1 MSESGRTELPSWEI
15 SPIGFFRTR
24 AARPYE
30 APRQATLEAETGVVE
45 LLPKMMFE
53 QSLVGLEGFERI
65 WLIYR
70 FHRSD
75 THWKPMVQP
84 PRTRHGEKQGLFA
97 TRAPYRPNAI
107 GMSCVELDRVE
118 GLRIFV
124 RGSDLLDGTPI
135 LDVKPYVPYADAF
148 PDAKAGWLDG
158 IEEFSWEIALSPAAE
173 AKIAFLDPLLGLS
186 VRAFVDKHLQSQPTD
201 PRHKRVRRTET
212 PGVWVLSLRTWRILF
227 RLEEENRRIEVLDLF
242 SGYLAEDLLPGAED
256 PFSDKET
263 HRAFVANF
271 PGSALPP
278 ELAWHRHRP

>member
-1 MSESGRTELPSWEI
+1 MADPSGLPVWEI

-24 AARPYE
+24 AVRPYE

-45 LLPKMMFE
+45 LLPKRMFE

-148 PDAKAGWLDG
+148 PEARAGWLDG
-158 IEEFSWEIALSPAAE
+158 IEEFAWKIVLSPAAE
-173 AKIAFLDPLLGLS
+173 EKIAFLDPLLGIG
-186 VRAFVDKHLQSQPTD
+186 VRAFIDKHLQSQPTD

-256 PFSDKET
+256 PFSDKEA

-278 ELAWHRHRP
+278 ELAWHRHRA